1 MRKRIMLALL
11 AMISLTV
18 GAQQTQTLKPFCQG
32 DRVAFVGNSITDG
45 GHYHSYIWLYYM
57 TRFPEMRVWMGN
69 LGIGGD
75 TSTEILN
82 RLEGDVY
89 GKIPTVVALTFG
101 MNDSGYL
108 EHNSDTA
115 QQFRDHRFALVES
128 NYRKMEQTLASHS
141 ARVIQVGTSPYDQT
155 SKFNNNIYRKK
166 NDFICRMVDMQRV
179 SAQKHGWEFFD
190 FNRPMT
196 DYNIEKQRTDSTFTL
211 CGHDR
216 IHPDNDGHM
225 MMAYLFLKAQGMAG
239 KPVATADIDAA
250 KGSVVEEAN
259 CRLTDI
265 EATDRVVTLDYLAGS
280 LPYPLDTIA
289 RGGMEFNRPQSRI
302 KALVPEFMSEFN
314 AETLRVRNLKKGAY
328 RLTID
333 GIEIDTLQASQL
345 AEGVNLASYD
355 CTPQYQQALTVMIL
369 NEDRWEM
376 ERRVRDWAWVEYDYF
391 LKNGVKDVLS
401 REARQMYE
409 RDKKVGWWLASR
421 RDIYARMGNKGVQQ
435 ACEKYQEN
443 IVDEIYRQNR
453 PVTRRV
459 KLVRVK

>member
-1 MRKRIMLALL
+1 MLALL
-11 AMISLTV
+11 AMASLTV

-89 GKIPTVVALTFG
+89 GKMPTVVALTFG
-101 MNDSGYL
+101 MNDSGYF

-155 SKFNNNIYRKK
+155 SKFNNIIYRKK

-190 FNRPMT
+190 FNSPMT

-259 CRLTDI
+259 CQLTDI
-265 EATDRVVTLDYLAGS
+265 EATDRVVTFDYLAGS

>member
-1 MRKRIMLALL
+1 MRKRIVLALL
-11 AMISLTV
+11 AMASLTV

-75 TSTEILN
+75 TSTETLN

-89 GKIPTVVALTFG
+89 GKLPTVVALTFG
-101 MNDSGYL
+101 MNDSGYF

-250 KGSVVEEAN
+250 QGSVVEEAN

-265 EATDRVVTLDYLAGS
+265 EATDRVVTFDYVAGS

>member
-18 GAQQTQTLKPFCQG
+18 GAQQTQTLKSFCHG

-89 GKIPTVVALTFG
+89 GKMPTVVALTFG
-101 MNDSGYL
+101 MNDSGYF

-179 SAQKHGWEFFD
+179 SAQKYGSS
-190 FNRPMT
+190 
-196 DYNIEKQRTDSTFTL
+196 STL
-211 CGHDR
+211 
-216 IHPDNDGHM
+216 
-225 MMAYLFLKAQGMAG
+225 
-239 KPVATADIDAA
+239 TA
-250 KGSVVEEAN
+250 
-259 CRLTDI
+259 
-265 EATDRVVTLDYLAGS
+265 
-280 LPYPLDTIA
+280 P
-289 RGGMEFNRPQSRI
+289 
-302 KALVPEFMSEFN
+302 
-314 AETLRVRNLKKGAY
+314 
-328 RLTID
+328 
-333 GIEIDTLQASQL
+333 
-345 AEGVNLASYD
+345 
-355 CTPQYQQALTVMIL
+355 
-369 NEDRWEM
+369 
-376 ERRVRDWAWVEYDYF
+376 
-391 LKNGVKDVLS
+391 
-401 REARQMYE
+401 
-409 RDKKVGWWLASR
+409 
-421 RDIYARMGNKGVQQ
+421 
-435 ACEKYQEN
+435 
-443 IVDEIYRQNR
+443 
-453 PVTRRV
+453 
-459 KLVRVK
+459 